1 MDALFHISMAG
12 LLAVL
17 AWGAVAIVL
26 RTRQRLAAWQSGFTA
41 QARVVRAWA
50 TAQVVNNAARRVQ
63 WHEYDFTTQ
72 DGRAVRFKESGG
84 PAGRG
89 VGDQVL
95 VHYAPGRPDKATA
108 AEPRPGRDLTV
119 AVVWVAVL
127 AGCAVFVVRE
137 WIALSQF

>member
-41 QARVVRAWA
+41 PARVVRAWA
-50 TAQVVNNAARRVQ
+50 TAQVVDNAARRVQ